1 VILVEEPY
9 VLTESGWPRPRVNGL
24 PVPWVAPTRNL
35 GEVNEGR
42 RTAGMGGGICQVC
55 GNGFGSDEDA
65 YMWTY
70 LPKEWVGPLRP
81 GDTLPDLSGEG
92 TDRYCAL
99 DGAVMHDRCWKL
111 TRAMCPHI
119 RDNHEIVLVWV
130 PPNDADPLRD
140 QDGILR
146 PTYPADACII
156 IRGPRS

>member
-1 VILVEEPY
+1 MTAVDDY

-42 RTAGMGGGICQVC
+42 RVAGVGGGICQVC
-55 GNGFGSDEDA
+55 GRGFEIEDDA

-81 GDTLPDLSGEG
+81 GDSMPRPEEPF
-92 TDRYCAL
+92 RYSAV
-99 DGAVMHDRCWKL
+99 DGAVLHERCMKL
-111 TRAMCPHI
+111 TKAMCPHI
-119 RDNHEIVLVWV
+119 RDNHEIVLCWV
-130 PPNDADPLRD
+130 PPNDADPLFD

-146 PTYPADACII
+146 PTYPAEACII
-156 IRGPRS
+156 VRGPRS